1 MFAKVKALHVI
12 GIQLVLH
19 CFEYDRPPHPELN
32 RYCKEVHYY
41 VRKSGLTYFFNYLPY
56 IVNSRQS
63 DKLISRLA
71 QDNFPILFEGL
82 HCCYY
87 LNDERL
93 KNRILAVRSH
103 NIEHDYYAGLEKAES
118 NVFKR
123 FYFNLEAKK
132 LRKFESVY
140 QFASLIF
147 AISPSDKNH
156 FEKHYSNTHLVSAF
170 HLNEEVNISPGK
182 GNFALYHG
190 SLSVP
195 ENNQAALWLVNEVF
209 SRLSLPLKIAG
220 NHAST
225 ELRAAIARH
234 ENIQLVENTHVD
246 EIRQLVH
253 EAHVNILPTFQATG
267 IKLKLLMALFNGRF
281 CIANRQMI
289 QNTGLESL
297 CIEAN
302 GAEEMKAAILSTFG
316 KEFDDE
322 QIQKRKEILE
332 SDFSNFNNAKKI
344 DSLIFGNQ

>member
-1 MFAKVKALHVI
+1 VFAKVKSLHAI
-12 GIQLVLH
+12 GIQVVLH

-41 VRKSGLTYFFNYLPY
+41 QRKSGLAYFFNDLPY

-63 DKLISRLA
+63 DKLINRLA
-71 QDNFPILFEGL
+71 HDNFPILFEGL

-103 NIEHDYYAGLEKAES
+103 NIEHDYYAGLKKAES
-118 NVFKR
+118 NLLKR
-123 FYFNLEAKK
+123 FYFNIEAKK
-132 LRKFESVY
+132 LRKFEGVY

-147 AISPSDKNH
+147 AISSNDKNY
-156 FEKHYSNTHLVSAF
+156 FDKQYSGTYLVSAF
-170 HLNEEVNISPGK
+170 HLNEDVKISPGK

-190 SLSVP
+190 SLAVP
-195 ENNQAALWLVNEVF
+195 ENNQAALWLVKEVF
-209 SRLSLPLKIAG
+209 AGLSIPLKIAG
-220 NHAST
+220 NHASA
-225 ELRAAIARH
+225 ELRAAITRH
-234 ENIQLVENTHVD
+234 EHIQLVENTNVD

-289 QNTGLESL
+289 HNTGLESL

-302 GAEEMKAAILSTFG
+302 GAEDMKTAILSTFG
-316 KEFDDE
+316 MEFNDE

-332 SDFSNFNNAKKI
+332 SDFSNINNAKKI
-344 DSLIFGNQ
+344 DSLIFGSQ